1 MATVTRVT
9 GVEATAG
16 TLYAVNCNL
25 FLLTVKKADGAA
37 IDLRTEDESTNNGI
51 DVYID
56 GVVEMI
62 LKELNPLAY
71 QVTNSSAG
79 TIHLVM
85 DKNATAADMQT
96 RVRRVGLNPND
107 DGSTVL
113 GSNSVDISGSTVTAA
128 TSLTV
133 A

>member
-1 MATVTRVT
+1 MATVSRVT
-9 GVEATAG
+9 GVKANAG
-16 TLYAVNCNL
+16 DLYQVNVNL
-25 FLLTVKKADGAA
+25 FLLTVKKADGNA
-37 IDLRTEDESTNNGI
+37 IDLRTEDESTTSGT
-51 DVYID
+51 DLID
-56 GVVEMI
+56 GAVEMI

-71 QVTNSSAG
+71 LITDSNAG

-85 DKNATAADMQT
+85 DKNATKEDIQT

-113 GSNSVDISGSTVTAA
+113 GSGSVDISGSTVANA
-128 TSLTV
+128 NSFTV

>member
-9 GVEATAG
+9 GVQAQAG
-16 TLYAVNCNL
+16 NLYQDNAKL
-25 FLLTVKKADGAA
+25 FLLTVKKADGSA
-37 IDLRTEDESTNNGI
+37 IDLRTEDESTA
-51 DVYID
+51 
-56 GVVEMI
+56 GVTNIEGAVEML

-71 QVTNSSAG
+71 FITNSSAG

-85 DKNATAADMQT
+85 DKNSNKEDIQT

-107 DGSTVL
+107 DYSTVL
-113 GSNSVDISGSTVTAA
+113 GVTSIDVSGSTVVDAA
-128 TSLTV
+128 SFTV

>member
-1 MATVTRVT
+1 MATVSRVT
-9 GVEATAG
+9 GVKANAG
-16 TLYAVNCNL
+16 DLYQVNVNL
-25 FLLTVKKADGAA
+25 FLLTVKKTDGNA
-37 IDLRTEDESTNNGI
+37 IDLRTEDESTTSGT
-51 DVYID
+51 DLID
-56 GVVEMI
+56 GAVEMI

-71 QVTNSSAG
+71 LITDSNAG

-85 DKNATAADMQT
+85 DKNATAADIQT

-113 GSNSVDISGSTVTAA
+113 GSGSVDVSGSTVANAA
-128 TSLTV
+128 SFTV

>member
-1 MATVTRVT
+1 MATVSRVT
-9 GVEATAG
+9 GVKANAG
-16 TLYAVNCNL
+16 DLYQVNVNL
-25 FLLTVKKADGAA
+25 FLLTVKKADGNA
-37 IDLRTEDESTNNGI
+37 IDLRTEDESTTSGT
-51 DVYID
+51 DLID
-56 GVVEMI
+56 GAVEMI

-71 QVTNSSAG
+71 LITDSNAG

-85 DKNATAADMQT
+85 DKNATAADIQT

-113 GSNSVDISGSTVTAA
+113 GSGSVDISGSTVANA
-128 TSLTV
+128 NSFTV

>member
-9 GVEATAG
+9 GVKAQAG
-16 TLYAVNCNL
+16 NLYQDNANL

-37 IDLRTEDESTNNGI
+37 IDLRTEDESTTGVTN
-51 DVYID
+51 ID
-56 GVVEMI
+56 GAVEMI

-71 QVTNSSAG
+71 FITNSSAG

-85 DKNATAADMQT
+85 DKNATAGDMQT

-107 DGSTVL
+107 DYSTVL
-113 GSNSVDISGSTVTAA
+113 GVTSVDVSGSTVAA
-128 TSLTV
+128 ANSFTV

>member
-9 GVEATAG
+9 GLQATAG
-16 TLYAVNCNL
+16 TLYNVNCNL
-25 FLLTVKKADGAA
+25 FLLTVKKADGSA
-37 IDLRTEDESTNNGI
+37 IDLRAEDDAVDES
-51 DVYID
+51 
-56 GVVEMI
+56 VEQI

-71 QVTNSSAG
+71 FVTNSNAG

-113 GSNSVDISGSTVTAA
+113 GPNSIDVSGSTVAA
-128 TSLTV
+128 GSSFTV

>member
-1 MATVTRVT
+1 MATVTRQT
-9 GVEATAG
+9 GVRATAG
-16 TLYAVNCNL
+16 DLYQVNANL
-25 FLLTVKKADGAA
+25 FLLTVKKADGGA
-37 IDLRTEDESTNNGI
+37 IDLRTEDESTVSGV
-51 DVYID
+51 DLID
-56 GVVEMI
+56 GAVEMI

-71 QVTNSSAG
+71 LVTDSSAG

-85 DKNATAADMQT
+85 DKNATASDIQT

-113 GSNSVDISGSTVTAA
+113 GSGNVDVSGSTVAA
-128 TSLTV
+128 AASFTV